1 VIDVRRVAI
10 IGIGSTEFGELWDSS
25 FRELGITAGLAAVAD
40 ANIGAEHI
48 DALYVGN
55 MSAGRFIEQEHIAAL
70 IADYS
75 GLARDHIP
83 ASRIEAAGAS
93 GGLALRH
100 GFMAVAS
107 GVHDIV
113 VVGGAEKMTDV
124 SDLESASIQSS
135 AADQEWETVLGATF
149 PSLHALIARRHMH
162 EYGTTREQL
171 ADVAVKNHKNG
182 SLNPKAQFKRAITR
196 ETVLGSPLV
205 SSPLRMFDCAPSS
218 DGAAAVVLCPLERAK
233 EFTDLPVEIAG
244 SGQASDSLALH
255 QRRDICTMDATKE
268 AARIALEMAK
278 VGQKDIDVAEVH
290 DNFTI
295 SEILAIEDLGF
306 FKKGEGGKA
315 TEAGLTSLEGEVAVN
330 TSGGLKARGDPIGAT
345 GLAQAVEIVTQLRG
359 KADKRQVKDAE
370 VGLTHNVGGTGA
382 TVVVHVLRRV

>member
-1 VIDVRRVAI
+1 MRRVAV
-10 IGIGSTEFGELWDSS
+10 IGIGDTEFGELWDSS
-25 FRELGITAGLAAVAD
+25 FRELGIMAGLAAVAD
-40 ANIGAEHI
+40 AKISSDQI

-55 MSAGRFIEQEHIAAL
+55 MSAGRFIEQEHIGAL
-70 IADYS
+70 IADYA
-75 GLARDHIP
+75 GLAKHNIP
-83 ASRIEAAGAS
+83 ATRVEAAGAS
-93 GGLALRH
+93 GGLALRQ
-100 GFMAVAS
+100 GFIAVAS
-107 GVHDIV
+107 GLHEIV

-124 SDLESASIQSS
+124 SDEESAMIQSS

-171 ADVAVKNHKNG
+171 ADVAVKNHRHG
-182 SLNPKAQFKRAITR
+182 SMNPKAQFQREITR
-196 ETVLGSPLV
+196 ETVLSSPMV

-218 DGAAAVVLCPLERAK
+218 DGAAAVVLCPLDVAK
-233 EFTDLPVEIAG
+233 KYTDVPIEIVG
-244 SGQASDSLALH
+244 SGQASDTLALH
-255 QRRDICTMDATKE
+255 HRRDICTMDATR
-268 AARIALEMAK
+268 AAAKRAFEMARLS
-278 VGQKDIDVAEVH
+278 QKDVDVAEVH

-315 TEAGLTSLEGEVAVN
+315 TEAGLTGIDGEVAVN

-345 GLAQAVEIVTQLRG
+345 GLAQVVEIVNQLRG
-359 KADKRQVKDAE
+359 TAGKRQVKDAQ

-382 TVVVHVLRRV
+382 TAVVHIFRRV

>member
-1 VIDVRRVAI
+1 MRRVAI
-10 IGIGSTEFGELWDSS
+10 IGVGDTEFGELWDAS
-25 FRELGITAGLAAVAD
+25 FREIGIKAGLAAVAS
-40 ANIGAEHI
+40 ANITADKI
-48 DALYVGN
+48 DAVYVGN
-55 MSAGRFIEQEHIAAL
+55 MSAGRFIEQEHIGAL

-83 ASRIEAAGAS
+83 ATRIEAAGAS
-93 GGLALRH
+93 GGLALRQ

-107 GVHDIV
+107 GLHDIV

-124 SDLESASIQSS
+124 SDVESAMIQSS

-149 PSLHALIARRHMH
+149 PGLHALIAHRHMH
-162 EYGTTREQL
+162 EHGTTRDQL

-182 SLNPKAQFKRAITR
+182 SLNPKAQFQREIKR
-196 ETVLGSPLV
+196 ETVLGSPMV
-205 SSPLRMFDCAPSS
+205 ASPLRVFDCAPSS
-218 DGAAAVVLCPLERAK
+218 DGAAAVVLCPMDHAK
-233 EFTDLPVEIAG
+233 NYTEVPIEIVG
-244 SGQASDSLALH
+244 SGQASDTLALH
-255 QRRDICTMDATKE
+255 HRKDICTMEATRVA
-268 AARIALEMAK
+268 AARAFKMA
-278 VGQKDIDVAEVH
+278 GLSQKDVDIAEVH

-315 TEAGLTSLEGEVAVN
+315 TEEGRTSLVGEIAVN

-359 KADKRQVKDAE
+359 GAGKRQVKDAS

-382 TVVVHVLRRV
+382 TVVVHLFRGV